1 LKSWIKGTNA
11 VVLSLA
17 VVGIFIVLT
26 IFLHSL
32 KGVQWDFSKNKN
44 FTLSDQTKTTLQ
56 QLNKD
61 VHVLAF
67 SDQGGTVN
75 PDITDMLSA
84 YHKLNNK
91 LTYEEVNLA
100 KSPTI
105 ANQYKVTQYNSIVFV
120 SEGKSKLVNPDE
132 LFTQGSTEG
141 ATNFN
146 GEQKFTQAIVNLISV
161 EKHLVYLVTGHGELG
176 SANASSFTTSLEQEG
191 YVVKDL
197 NLVKEA
203 KVPDD
208 AEALILLA
216 PQKDINDTETKV
228 LQDYLKGKGKL
239 MFALSLVPDMDKWKN
254 WYAILNS
261 LGIKSQLSLAIE
273 KNSKAGDPFTIV
285 PEYGTHEITDKLL
298 QQNLVTIFPDALG
311 LTADT
316 GNQDYQS
323 TVLLKTSTDSYG
335 KTNITRFTSKEPLT
349 QTDVGQQKTDKPGP
363 LDLAYAIQDKASKP
377 KAIVI
382 GNAYV
387 FDNELLN
394 QYGNHDFV
402 MNSLGWLQ
410 EQKNQLTIRPRE
422 MAAPQQV
429 MITPS
434 QVSIIR
440 FISLVIIPLIILL
453 LGGGIWWRRRKG

>member
-1 LKSWIKGTNA
+1 LKSWIRGTNA

-44 FTLSDQTKTTLQ
+44 FTLSEQTKTTLQ
-56 QLNKD
+56 QLNKE

-91 LTYEEVNLA
+91 LTYEEVNLV
-100 KSPTI
+100 KKPTV
-105 ANQYKVTQYNSIVFV
+105 ANQYKVTQYNTIVFV
-120 SEGKSKLVNPDE
+120 SDGKTKLVNPDE
-132 LFTQGSTEG
+132 LFTQGSTG

-161 EKHLVYLVTGHGELG
+161 EKHSVYLVTGHGELG
-176 SANASSFTTSLEQEG
+176 SAQASAFTTSLVQEG

-197 NLVKEA
+197 NLVKEV
-203 KVPDD
+203 KVPAD

-216 PQKDINDTETKV
+216 PQKDINDAETKV

-239 MFALSLVPDMDKWKN
+239 MFGLSLVPDMDKWKN
-254 WYAILNS
+254 WYVILNS

-285 PEYGTHEITDKLL
+285 PEYGTHVITDKLL
-298 QQNLVTIFPDALG
+298 QQNLVTVFPDALG

-316 GNQDYQS
+316 ANKDYPS
-323 TVLLKTSTDSYG
+323 TVLLKTTADSYG
-335 KTNITRFTSKEPLT
+335 KKNIARFTSQQPLT
-349 QTDVGQQKTDKPGP
+349 QADVGQQKTDTPGP
-363 LDLAYAIQDKASKP
+363 LDLAYAIQDKDSKP

-387 FDNELLN
+387 FGNELLN

-422 MAAPQQV
+422 LDIPQQV
-429 MITPS
+429 MISPS
-434 QVSIIR
+434 QKSVIR
-440 FISLVIIPLIILL
+440 FISLGFIPILILL

>member
-32 KGVQWDFSKNKN
+32 KGVQWDLSKDKK

-56 QLNKD
+56 QLKKD

-67 SDQGGTVN
+67 SDQNGAVD
-75 PDITDMLSA
+75 PEITDMLSA
-84 YHKLNNK
+84 YHKLNGK

-100 KSPTI
+100 KKPAL
-105 ANQYKVTQYNSIVFV
+105 ANQYKVTQYGTVVFV
-120 SEGKSKLVNPDE
+120 INGKTNLINPSDIY
-132 LFTQGSTEG
+132 LQDQTTG
-141 ATNFN
+141 AQSFN
-146 GEQKFTQAIVNLISV
+146 GEQKFTQAVVNLTSDV
-161 EKHLVYLVTGHGELG
+161 KHLVYLVTGHGELT
-176 SANASSFTTSLEQEG
+176 SANASIFSQSLQTEG
-191 YVVKDL
+191 YDVKDL
-197 NLVKEA
+197 NLVGDA
-203 KVPDD
+203 KVPAD

-216 PQKDINDTETKV
+216 PQKDLGDTETKV
-228 LQDYLKGKGKL
+228 LQDYIKGKGKI
-239 MFALSLVPDMDKWKN
+239 MFALNLVPDMDKWKN
-254 WYAILNS
+254 WYAILNT
-261 LGIKSQLSLAIE
+261 LGIKNQLSLAIE
-273 KNSKAGDPFTIV
+273 KNSKAGDAFTIV
-285 PEYGTHEITDKLL
+285 PEYGTHAITDKLV

-316 GNQDYQS
+316 ANADYQS
-323 TVLLKTSTDSYG
+323 TVLLKSTADSYG
-335 KTNITRFTSKEPLT
+335 KTNLTRFTTQTPLT
-349 QTDVGQQKTDKPGP
+349 QADVAETSADPKGP

-382 GNAYV
+382 GNANI
-387 FDNELLN
+387 FDDQLLN

-410 EQKNQLTIRPRE
+410 EQKDQLTIRPRQQDV
-422 MAAPQQV
+422 PQQI
-429 MITPS
+429 MISPS
-434 QVSIIR
+434 QGKVIQYTTLI
-440 FISLVIIPLIILL
+440 IIPLLILL